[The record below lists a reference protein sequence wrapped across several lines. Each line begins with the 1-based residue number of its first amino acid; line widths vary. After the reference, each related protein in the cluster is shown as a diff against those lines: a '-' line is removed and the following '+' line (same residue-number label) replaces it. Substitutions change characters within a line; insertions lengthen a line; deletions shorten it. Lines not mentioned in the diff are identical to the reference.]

1 MLLIDQRRRI
11 QSVGARSI
19 RVPFV
24 LEPLRYDE
32 ARARG
37 AFAAWWTDLG
47 FIRALRE
54 ELRLCGGT
62 APLGLPY
69 PDGLI
74 DAGMRAIA
82 GGVIEV
88 ARMLPDGIVVTFD
101 KESPSEWYN
110 QRMVVFAGPVI
121 PENLVAKFLNTP
133 ENRQA
138 FEAALEHP
146 AGRGHSTASPLQ
158 QAAGYFGGSA
168 DGSARLAARVAWLL
182 AKRLLAL
189 VPRDPSRR
197 LLRLVWIRELPIS
210 GPQPSAPVPSPRR
223 ATPAPA
229 PAPPPVTPVDVLPDA
244 PVDVSPQAQA
254 LIDAAEDGTP
264 FCEECA
270 RRAAELANA

>member
-1 MLLIDQRRRI
+1 LLLIDQHRRI
-11 QSVGARSI
+11 QSVGARSV

-37 AFAAWWTDLG
+37 AFAAWRTDLG
-47 FIRALRE
+47 FIQALRE

-62 APLGLPY
+62 VPLGLPY

-82 GGVIEV
+82 GGVIDV
-88 ARMLPDGIVVTFD
+88 ARVLPDEVVVTFD
-101 KESPSEWYN
+101 KELPSEWYN
-110 QRMVVFAGPVI
+110 LDMVVFAGPVI
-121 PENLVAKFLNTP
+121 LEHFVSKFLNTP
-133 ENRQA
+133 VNRQV

-146 AGRGHSTASPLQ
+146 AGRGHSTAPPPQ
-158 QAAGYFGGSA
+158 HTAGYFGGSA
-168 DGSARLAARVAWLL
+168 DGSAGLAARVAWLL

-210 GPQPSAPVPSPRR
+210 GPQPSSPVPPPRR
-223 ATPAPA
+223 ATPAP
-229 PAPPPVTPVDVLPDA
+229 PSVTLVDLLPDE
-244 PVDVSPQAQA
+244 PDDVSPQAQA